1 MKILRKGSQSS
12 KIIKIKPFVGLFG
25 GSNKLIDVYNVKLN
39 SIFFPNLNNRL
50 DLFQNVKII
59 IRDHN
64 LPMFGT

>member
-39 SIFFPNLNNRL
+39 SIFFEIEFLNIIVL
-50 DLFQNVKII
+50 KCLIFHTTVAVK
-59 IRDHN
+59 H
-64 LPMFGT
+64 FYG